1 MTMDSKKSSADRHPK
16 TTHEI
21 SAIFLKRYPLCFQK
35 FLRDIEHESANDLIV
50 YLEYDPVEE
59 ADRDK
64 VFYQLMSYV
73 VKTCLD
79 QGTLKDEQE
88 YTSKYPSFRDVI
100 KKCFSSLLKIS
111 QKTEVEEF
119 LTSGGM
125 GDIYKGRYYLY
136 EGSRVWNPCIIKI
149 ARHEDIKN
157 YQQQQFTTYGHSIDF
172 EQAQKDLSDRFF
184 REVNIT
190 NKIGQPWGVQAYE
203 AGWVS
208 GRSHNG
214 VFLCLEFIDGL
225 NFKQFHEK
233 LQQQCGASL
242 SVGAICELIAQV
254 AEAMQRF
261 HNFIIHRDIK
271 PQNLM
276 VVLRGGDGHRFAR
289 VIDFGIAKYVEKDNS
304 IFHNISESFNI
315 NDVENA
321 KRENCFRGTPDYA
334 PPEQF
339 FDSTGVDCLVD
350 LYALGCTMF
359 ELLDVSNAPPLCSQG
374 YSSGANARDLNALQ
388 KLHEQ
393 GLPEVKFR
401 HKDNP
406 KVRQVL
412 KKMTAPNLMLRY
424 QNAARLLEDLA
435 PLRNHE
441 QLAQAVQAI
450 ADNTEYKNPDAK
462 RSWSIKSL
470 LGR

>member
-1 MTMDSKKSSADRHPK
+1 MTMEFNKASNDRSPKSSQGVSS
-16 TTHEI
+16 I
-21 SAIFLKRYPLCFQK
+21 YLKQYPLCFQR
-35 FLRDIEHESANDLIV
+35 FFRDLENDCANDLIV
-50 YLEYDPVEE
+50 YLEYDPVDE
-59 ADRDK
+59 ANREK
-64 VFYQLMSYV
+64 VFYQLMSCV
-73 VKTCLD
+73 VRKYLD
-79 QGTLKDEQE
+79 QGKLKDEQE
-88 YTSKYPSFRDVI
+88 YTSKYPNFRDVI
-100 KKCFSSLLKIS
+100 KKCFSSQLKIS
-111 QKTEVEEF
+111 SKTEVEEF

-149 ARHEDIKN
+149 ARHQDIEN
-157 YQQQQFTTYGHSIDF
+157 YQHQQFTTYGHSLDF

-208 GRSHNG
+208 GRARNG

-233 LQQQCGASL
+233 LQEQSGASL

-289 VIDFGIAKYVEKDNS
+289 VIDFGIAKYVEADS
-304 IFHNISESFNI
+304 SVFHNISESFNL
-315 NDVENA
+315 NDIENA

-339 FDSTGVDCLVD
+339 FDSVGVSCLVD

-359 ELLDVSNAPPLCSQG
+359 ELLDVSNAPPFYAQG
-374 YSSGANARDLNALQ
+374 YPSGAGMRDLTAVQ

-412 KKMTAPNLMLRY
+412 KKMTNPNLMLRY
-424 QNAARLLEDLA
+424 QNAAKLLEELA

-441 QLAQAVQAI
+441 QLAQAVKAV
-450 ADNTEYKNPDAK
+450 AENGEYKNPDAK